1 MCERERRRSTNGS
14 SLVMNILYRSLRR
27 NIRTKCAQITRKST
41 TSQRKHCYT
50 TESICFLVKNKR
62 PNLARITMKETLF
75 VNFQKILV
83 PSCLGF
89 MLFFFLSFYT
99 KQARQNTAESNI
111 VKLTVR
117 STVTLCGE
125 QNKLTAPLQS
135 EIMARQPPTVMSGRK
150 AA

>member
-1 MCERERRRSTNGS
+1 MCVCVRKTEINKWVLISAEHLIPFATPKHPHE
-14 SLVMNILYRSLRR
+14 MC
-27 NIRTKCAQITRKST
+27 TAQITRKST

-62 PNLARITMKETLF
+62 PTLARITMKE
-75 VNFQKILV
+75 NFQKILV

-89 MLFFFLSFYT
+89 MLFFLSFFYT
-99 KQARQNTAESNI
+99 KQARQNTTESNI

-117 STVTLCGE
+117 STITLCGE

-135 EIMARQPPTVMSGRK
+135 EITARQPPTVMSGRK
-150 AA
+150 AT